1 MPTPEQY
8 RRGMVLLTSRA
19 VAAGQQRLGA
29 PVDELVR
36 DTTDIIAYYSDGT
49 AALAADQYDEL
60 REAAQ
65 VRTRYTAAPVI
76 SLREERIRRGV
87 LWADDPLGWSEP
99 DVATA
104 RSRLAEVIQYE
115 TARPFWDTTVVNL
128 RRDPAGYGWQR
139 RTHHGACRFC
149 EFLAHR
155 GAVYRSERSATFAAH
170 PSCACN
176 AFPVFEGQQVGPDA
190 SALQYVA
197 SSRRA
202 GRTPQQRK
210 ALRDAIAAMPG

>member
-60 REAAQ
+60 RELAAPS
-65 VRTRYTAAPVI
+65 TRYRAGVVVD
-76 SLREERIRRGV
+76 LREEKIRRGV
-87 LWADDPLGWSEP
+87 LWAADPLGWSEP

-104 RSRLAEVIQYE
+104 RGRLAEVISFE
-115 TARPFWDTTVVNL
+115 VARPFRDTTVTNL
-128 RRDPAGYGWQR
+128 RRDPDGIGWQR
-139 RTHHGACRFC
+139 LTHPGACRFC
-149 EFLAHR
+149 EFLAGR
-155 GAVYRSERSATFAAH
+155 GAVYRSDTSARFAAH
-170 PSCACN
+170 PNCGCSAV
-176 AFPVFEGQQVGPDA
+176 PVFRGQQVGPEA

-197 SSRRA
+197 SRRR
-202 GRTPQQRK
+202 RTPAQRARLRE
-210 ALRDAIAAMPG
+210 ALAAMPD